1 MGKKL
6 NASAVNSAAKKVNTM
21 KRFHLTDNQGEI
33 WDIDVNQ
40 KMNPEKV
47 IDMVTNVVKMTA
59 RIVEEGI
66 EDFDYEKHWAMLYFI
81 ELLKAYTSIEIPE
94 KETAGETLLDYLTL
108 FNSLNSLGLIEAIA
122 ECFDESA
129 RRETIEMFRN
139 QLIDMSNII
148 YEEAEKL
155 KQEVEVTKEA
165 E

>member
-59 RIVEEGI
+59 RIVE
-66 EDFDYEKHWAMLYFI
+66 
-81 ELLKAYTSIEIPE
+81 
-94 KETAGETLLDYLTL
+94 
-108 FNSLNSLGLIEAIA
+108 
-122 ECFDESA
+122 
-129 RRETIEMFRN
+129 
-139 QLIDMSNII
+139 
-148 YEEAEKL
+148 
-155 KQEVEVTKEA
+155 
-165 E
+165 